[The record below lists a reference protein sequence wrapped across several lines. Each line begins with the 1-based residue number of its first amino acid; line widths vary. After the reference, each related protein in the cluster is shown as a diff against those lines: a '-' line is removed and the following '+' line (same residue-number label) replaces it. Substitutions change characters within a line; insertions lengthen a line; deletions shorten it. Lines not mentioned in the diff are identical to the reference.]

1 MQWRFWIGPKIGSFT
16 QRFQSFTQ
24 SLEDS
29 TSWINSIPYGS
40 LIGKFGCFGI
50 FCQPFT
56 KQDSKGLQWKNST
69 PLRCQDWSNEI
80 HSVFEWE
87 GQINFEKETVL
98 ILKTIESK
106 FEKLEKLITE
116 NHSYET
122 PCILKLDISKGNKK
136 FLNWLESTIV

>member
-1 MQWRFWIGPKIGSFT
+1 MKNIKFCFVYVTVENFRQAKIISELAIKNKLCACT
-16 QRFQSFTQ
+16 
-24 SLEDS
+24 
-29 TSWINSIPYGS
+29 N
-40 LIGKFGCFGI
+40 I
-50 FCQPFT
+50 FP
-56 KQDSKGLQWKNST
+56 
-69 PLRCQDWSNEI
+69 EI

-106 FEKLEKLITE
+106 FEKLEKIITE